1 MRRRDFLVLVGGLA
15 GAWPLTARAQQ
26 PKMPTIGFL
35 HARSREDTSYMVAAF
50 TQALAEAGFEDGKT
64 LRIEWRFADGQ
75 YDKLKQMATD
85 LVAYK
90 VALIVAGTDFAALA
104 AKEATSNIPIVFTA
118 GRDPVKLKLVDS
130 INKPAGNATGI
141 SVLTVSLEP
150 KRLGLFRDLLGP
162 DRTIAVLMNPNA
174 AFQLRDVESA
184 ASAIGWRTKLFWA
197 SADAEM
203 DKALEQI
210 EAERVAAL
218 EVEPDPFFDT
228 RSEKL
233 ASWAIQKKIPTMFQF
248 RRAVQEGGLMS
259 YGIDLVDTYR
269 QIGLYTARILKGEE
283 PASLPVLQ
291 PTKLEFVINMRTAK
305 ILGVVIPPSLISIA
319 DEVID

>member
-1 MRRRDFLVLVGGLA
+1 MKRREIITLLGTA
-15 GAWPLTARAQQ
+15 AAWPLTAWAQE

-35 HARSREDTSYMVAAF
+35 HARSREDTSYMVAVF
-50 TQALAEAGFEDGKT
+50 RQTLADAGFEDGKT

-75 YDKLKQMATD
+75 YDRLKQMAAD

-104 AKEATSNIPIVFTA
+104 AKEATTNIPIVFTA
-118 GRDPVKLKLVDS
+118 GRDPVELKLVDS

-150 KRLGLFRDLLGP
+150 KRLGLFRDVLGP

-184 ASAIGWRTKLFWA
+184 ASAIGWKTKLFWA
-197 SADAEM
+197 SADAEI

-210 EAERVAAL
+210 EAEGVAAL
-218 EVEPDPFFDT
+218 EVEPDPFFDI
-228 RSEKL
+228 RGAKL

-259 YGIDLVDTYR
+259 YGIDLSDVYR
-269 QIGLYTARILKGEE
+269 QVGLCAARILKGEE
-283 PASLPVLQ
+283 PGSLPVLQ
-291 PTKLEFVINMRTAK
+291 PTKFEFVVNMRTAK
-305 ILGVVIPPSLISIA
+305 VLGLVFPPDLISIA